1 MSSYDQAM
9 DVGKIILQALGDLK
23 EIRKGMNAQAEA
35 VAQQDESAALETQ
48 FQLDSVLS
56 NAEFSLRDKA
66 EKLSEVIMQHE
77 KLDDQGSV
85 STSSSRRPLPG
96 ARKLQRD
103 HVSQRMQKKFIP
115 FNPAT
120 HAGRAQL
127 AEKHGI
133 PSPSKGD
140 NARSCGKHGGAENKP
155 QKPVSAITIKA
166 GTIIPKHIREDPY
179 ADPPPLVPEDMKHG
193 VLNLI
198 NRGLLPNHI
207 DMTSTLAYGGAPLAA
222 GGAELHSPREAHDRG
237 DIATTDLIGY
247 NVNNL
252 RLDLLTRTNTDAFAT
267 TEQIVGADFFEDAMD
282 APKSPPKAGKPPRAP
297 LLKPKL
303 FKPDGTVI
311 YQKEPAEE
319 EKGAA
324 RMPEST
330 EADKPQQRQ
339 YEELL
344 DNFSLHEILIRRGA
358 TLDSTPEFSSF
369 KRAYVELWV
378 GITDLLLDIETICR
392 KYAIPLAVIDGKA
405 LADLAREHPQG
416 APAPANKLLSC
427 VKNIEAVSNLIQQ
440 PGRRYLGPDGKA
452 QAAIT
457 IQRHARGHV
466 TRQNKKYAVLA
477 ATAVIPIQRWFRV
490 YLEKKARI
498 QTVNGKQLERDFAF
512 AQRQERFAEEWDE
525 IQESERVLIHLPS
538 ISAATD
544 LRLNTSHFQVRQNS
558 QMSRLCDL
566 ADPNVDIVYVSPYP
580 LPDDISGY
588 YDKLLQVG
596 GWMSRRGDTGWW
608 CRRITTGCQGTC
620 AHHHAVLLPYA
631 LNRIKAIIR
640 GRKAYLVPGAV
651 SHEEILLADR
661 PGVPILASHPENA
674 ARLANKSAARQ
685 VFKEAEVNV
694 PPGAEVPIGGRLM
707 SNNPL
712 YMHVERIRDED
723 TPEDLIA
730 TLASLVV
737 EFPATPRWILKI
749 DDESNGRGHAWIDI
763 TAVRSL
769 DVVLER
775 LRQSGR
781 SPPPLARQRE
791 AVAAVEAA
799 LRRTLPRRLG
809 IAAVAVYPTWKEYAQ
824 AMLSRGGV
832 IEGCPPMVTGSPSV
846 NLMVEPT
853 GRVQILSTHEQIFC
867 PAYRFIGASFPQSSV
882 PHAALAQASEVVGQ
896 ACFRAGIVGNLGV
909 DFVALK
915 ELGTLRL
922 WAVDLNLRTCAT
934 QSTFALFDF
943 ICKGQFDPKTGAYM
957 VRDYIEEDEKPDKS
971 VDGEADDTEEILKII
986 SSSQRDQEKE
996 PYTPGAAGWQRRFY
1010 VMNDFISHSNLAS
1023 IQYAAFFNRCRL
1035 DGVCFDMQERVG
1047 TAFSLVD
1054 SFASGV
1060 MGVICVGHSPQEAFR
1075 ELANALDFIARQVG
1089 PSEGDDSPDALE
1101 ENNFRC
1107 IHSTIKYLADK
1118 LSVHVPR

>member
-66 EKLSEVIMQHE
+66 EKLSE
-77 KLDDQGSV
+77 
-85 STSSSRRPLPG
+85 
-96 ARKLQRD
+96 
-103 HVSQRMQKKFIP
+103 
-115 FNPAT
+115 
-120 HAGRAQL
+120 GRAQL

-596 GWMSRRGDTGWW
+596 GVDEPERRYRVVVPENHNRLPGHLSL
-608 CRRITTGCQGTC
+608 TTM
-620 AHHHAVLLPYA
+620 LYYSPYA

-661 PGVPILASHPENA
+661 LGVPILASHPENA